1 IMDVALLM
9 ANASQLKA
17 ALEQGP
23 RFSLYTPIITLISI
37 SLFLQVTV
45 GVLLIFIVLLSVL
58 VGVGEGRLLCFFA
71 VYVRV
76 NVSICVSAHVLCM
89 SWSK

>member
-1 IMDVALLM
+1 MDVALLM

-45 GVLLIFIVLLSVL
+45 GVLLIFIEKTEAEKPAQCRKSPEIRHLRYLSTVS
-58 VGVGEGRLLCFFA
+58 EISEYC
-71 VYVRV
+71 V
-76 NVSICVSAHVLCM
+76 NHH
-89 SWSK
+89 